1 MLWMSE
7 KLQEVYRKGEPRV
20 RGDTSGMGQLGL
32 CPHGEVTAAS
42 RVPPRACVCQ
52 LG

>member
-20 RGDTSGMGQLGL
+20 GGTPVAWGSL
-32 CPHGEVTAAS
+32 AA
-42 RVPPRACVCQ
+42 VPMAR
-52 LG
+52 